1 MEVTMASTWVR
12 TRPTRA
18 GQPRYR
24 VEYRLGGRA
33 TPVRYGGSFK
43 RKTDADQRKRWIMGE
58 LAARR
63 VPDLGSLEPQVPV
76 SPTFRE
82 AARTWL
88 DARIDVSEATRIQ
101 NRTSV
106 SRALPVIGDRLV
118 DELTPRD
125 IAAMVA
131 QLHQAGVKKSY
142 LRKILQATAMT
153 LDHAGR
159 YQDNPARDKRFVK
172 LPHEA
177 GEEINPPLA
186 EHVLAAFNLMPSRH
200 RLPLLVLDDTGMRIS
215 ELETLQWRDIDE
227 PRGRWRIR
235 KSVSKTSRARWVT
248 PSPVIFRAIIDLCPR
263 EDRDLDS
270 QVFNG
275 FSGDAFRTQLGRSC
289 TAAAI
294 PLFSPHDLRHRR
306 ISLMHLHGIPWARIG
321 EHVGQRSLAVTA
333 DTYTHVLLDETEL
346 DYPTLFGHDQP
357 VLSPVPTPY
366 QEIAH

>member
-1 MEVTMASTWVR
+1 MPSAWVR
-12 TRPTRA
+12 TRQTKA

-43 RKTDADQRKRWIMGE
+43 RKAEADDRKRWIMGE

-63 VPDLGSLEPQVPV
+63 VPDLHSLEPATPE
-76 SPTFRE
+76 SPTFKA

-88 DARIDVSEATRIQ
+88 AARIDVSEGTRTQ

-106 SRALPVIGDRLV
+106 NRAILLIGERLV
-118 DELTPRD
+118 HELTPQD

-131 QLHQAGVKKSY
+131 QLHQAGVRKSY

-153 LDHAGR
+153 LDYAGR
-159 YQDNPARDKRFVK
+159 HLDNPARDKRFVK
-172 LPHEA
+172 LPHEQE
-177 GEEINPPLA
+177 EEINPPLA
-186 EHVLAAFNLMPSRH
+186 EHVLAAFKLMPSRY

-215 ELETLQWRDIDE
+215 ELEKLEWGDIDE

-248 PSPVIFRAIIDLCPR
+248 PSPLIFTNVVDLCPR
-263 EDRDLDS
+263 EDRNLS
-270 QVFNG
+270 HQVLNG
-275 FSGDAFRTQLGRSC
+275 FSGDAFRTQLGRAC
-289 TAAAI
+289 TAAGI

-306 ISLMHLHGIPWARIG
+306 ISLMHLRGVPWARIG
-321 EHVGQRSLAVTA
+321 EHVGQRSVAITA

-346 DYPTLFGHDQP
+346 DYAILLTHDRP
-357 VLSPVPTPY
+357 VLSSVPTNL
-366 QEIAH
+366 EEVAH